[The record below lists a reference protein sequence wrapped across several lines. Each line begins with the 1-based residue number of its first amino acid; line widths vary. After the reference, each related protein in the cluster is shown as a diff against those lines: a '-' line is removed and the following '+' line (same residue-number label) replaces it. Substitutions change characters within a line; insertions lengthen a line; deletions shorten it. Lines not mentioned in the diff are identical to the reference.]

1 MVFIWSVSFL
11 HFLFPTVFL
20 SFVSIITFISLIFHF
35 FFTPLHFFLFLF
47 THLSFLLFLFTPHIY
62 NNS

>member
-1 MVFIWSVSFL
+1 MVFIWSVGFL
-11 HFLFPTVFL
+11 HFLFPTVLL

-35 FFTPLHFFLFLF
+35 FFTPLHFFSFLFARPLFL
-47 THLSFLLFLFTPHIY
+47 LLLFTPRIY